1 MNEEEARALVIAMH
15 QAAWEKYKNQ
25 PVPLLPPQANHYTK
39 LTESDA
45 ANALGAERK
54 AMSDEEARAL
64 VVAMHRAAAEEYRK
78 QPQPPPSS
86 WPRTM
91 HFSELTES
99 DPNSP
104 LGLEWN
110 TYLKNLG
117 RLLQEG
123 HANKH
128 ILIKGDQIIGIWDT
142 RDRAL
147 MEGRQR
153 FPGQD
158 IFVHQ
163 VLEFEPVY
171 LQTFR
176 FRGFPQDADR
186 NVSGQA

>member
-15 QAAWEKYKNQ
+15 QATGEQYKNQ
-25 PVPLLPPQANHYTK
+25 SLPSPQTTHHTK
-39 LTESDA
+39 LTEADP

-54 AMSDEEARAL
+54 AMSEEEARAL
-64 VVAMHRAAAEEYRK
+64 VVAMHRAAVEEYRK

-91 HFSELTES
+91 HFSQLTES

-123 HANKH
+123 HANEH
-128 ILIKGDQIIGIWDT
+128 ILIKGDQIIGIWKT
-142 RDRAL
+142 RYDA
-147 MEGRQR
+147 MVEGYRR
-153 FPGQD
+153 FRPQA
-158 IFVHQ
+158 FLVHEIR
-163 VLEFEPVY
+163 EFEPIY
-171 LQTFR
+171 RLSSRLWRCQ
-176 FRGFPQDADR
+176 
-186 NVSGQA
+186 